1 MTTHLACGAPYT
13 EMTCLNMEFD
23 RELYKERANKTI
35 TKKSNIYHAISNP
48 IYKNVISFII
58 SNLFNNILLFELI
71 TSRFIR
77 ILILGFVDSLV
88 ASGSRFIKRIRIG
101 PNCRCILQIYLFMM
115 F

>member
-71 TSRFIR
+71 TSRFTR

-101 PNCRCILQIYLFMM
+101 LNCRCILQIYLFMM

>member
-71 TSRFIR
+71 TSRFTR

-88 ASGSRFIKRIRIG
+88 ASGSRFIKRIRIV

>member
-101 PNCRCILQIYLFMM
+101 LNCRCILQIYLFMM